1 LEAAPVES
9 RQRPPLRRR
18 PNTVMPDKVLKIDS
32 EALMQMATEELLDF
46 AEGTLGI
53 AIPGNTPRTQ
63 VLQKIIN
70 AAIAIP
76 SGLR

>member
-1 LEAAPVES
+1 
-9 RQRPPLRRR
+9 
-18 PNTVMPDKVLKIDS
+18 MPDKVLKIDS